1 MSAKPKKTPR
11 PSLTQLTIPNELGKG
26 IEQLDLSLLHH
37 PPSGHVSVFF
47 RDIEQKLVERI
58 RDADCVFGCVAW
70 LTSEPIL
77 DAIAEKSIAQ
87 IIIQKEDFLR
97 PDLASGPY
105 FKARLRTLYSEV
117 AGVYRAHFGSDI
129 TVSNTWTIMSEA
141 ERVEGVRCL
150 GYRKQYHAEIIP
162 VMHHKFLVF
171 CRYQESPD
179 DEFPFGSIT
188 PYAAWTGSFNFTR
201 NATLSFENAIF
212 IEDGAI
218 AERYLKEWG
227 QLAALSE
234 PLNWEHDYVAPQY
247 WIGTGT

>member
-1 MSAKPKKTPR
+1 MSTKSKKSDRTG
-11 PSLTQLTIPNELGKG
+11 LAELTIPNEWGKG
-26 IEQLDLSLLHH
+26 VEQIDLSLFHH
-37 PPSGHVSVFF
+37 PSAGHISVFF
-47 RDIEQKLVERI
+47 RDIEQNLVQRI

-97 PDLASGPY
+97 PDLASRTN
-105 FKARLRTLYSEV
+105 FKENLRTLYSEI

-129 TVSNTWTIMSEA
+129 TVSKTWTIMSEA
-141 ERVEGVRCL
+141 EKVEGVRCL
-150 GYRKQYHAEIIP
+150 GYRKQHHAEIIP
-162 VMHHKFLVF
+162 VMHNKFLVF
-171 CRYQESPD
+171 CRYQESPY

-201 NATLSFENAIF
+201 NATRSFENAIF
-212 IEDGAI
+212 IEDGTV
-218 AERYLKEWG
+218 AERFLREWG

-234 PLNWEHDYVAPQY
+234 PLDWEHDYVAPQY